1 MATLLIELQ
10 APLQSWGYR
19 SRFTERDTGQEPSKS
34 GIVGIVAAAF
44 GRKRNEPVD
53 DLADLLFGVRV
64 DREGIVKK
72 DFQTA
77 QNIIK
82 ADNKGFKDTELT
94 NKYYLCDA
102 AFVAGFEGE
111 KEKLL
116 QIRDALLN
124 PVFPP
129 FLGRKACIPCKP
141 LINTS
146 VPHLIDVSLLEA
158 FKVYPLI
165 ATASAKM
172 DRVRIVYDAPWDS
185 DSVSQDIRTD
195 VPVSFDRKEYLKRKV
210 ISDWIPKPV
219 GKEQQ

>member
-34 GIVGIVAAAF
+34 GVVGIVAAAF

-53 DLADLLFGVRV
+53 DLASLLFGVRV

-77 QNIIK
+77 QKIIK
-82 ADNKGFKDTELT
+82 ADNSGFKDTELT

-124 PVFPP
+124 PVFPL
-129 FLGRKACIPCKP
+129 FLGRKACVPCKP
-141 LINTS
+141 LINSS
-146 VPHLIDVSLLEA
+146 VDHLLDLSLLEA
-158 FKVYPLI
+158 LKVYQLI
-165 ATASAKM
+165 TATTM
-172 DRVRIVYDAPWDS
+172 DRMRIVYDAPWDS

-195 VPVSFDRKEYLKRKV
+195 IPVSYGRKEYLKRKV
-210 ISDWIPKPV
+210 ITDWIPKPS
-219 GKEQQ
+219 GKEER